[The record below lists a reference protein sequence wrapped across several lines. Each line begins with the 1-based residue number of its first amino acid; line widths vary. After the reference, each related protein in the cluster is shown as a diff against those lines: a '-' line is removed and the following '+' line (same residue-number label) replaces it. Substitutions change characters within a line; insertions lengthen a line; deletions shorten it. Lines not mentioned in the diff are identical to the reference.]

1 MVLFGWHGRHW
12 ICILDSS
19 PLYCIVLY
27 VDGGGRLLTGGMKS
41 HPKQETGDGSKLFLG
56 IQIQTQ
62 RNRASSRTDKKIIQ
76 EREMIDQWNLHV
88 TLAEMKQ
95 HSSRTSLHHLATE
108 TKVAIAPCRPP
119 KPLFLRRRRRSCNG
133 IRTSSPTRPVPIL
146 SRWSTRRKP

>member
-1 MVLFGWHGRHW
+1 MAWSTLDLHFRLFS
-12 ICILDSS
+12 LV
-19 PLYCIVLY
+19 LYCIVC
-27 VDGGGRLLTGGMKS
+27 GWWWTSTHGWHEESSKA
-41 HPKQETGDGSKLFLG
+41 GDWRRVKAFLG